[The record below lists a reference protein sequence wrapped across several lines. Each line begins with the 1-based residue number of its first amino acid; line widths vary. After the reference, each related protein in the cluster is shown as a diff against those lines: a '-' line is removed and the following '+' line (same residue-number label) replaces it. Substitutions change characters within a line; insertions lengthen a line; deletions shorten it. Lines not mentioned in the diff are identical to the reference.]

1 MSFRFFPF
9 LLTLFSI
16 RNLDSTLF
24 TMAAGFFRRW
34 LLRPSLWTCIV
45 AILAYCD
52 DKSLHGKFV
61 YDDAGSVKK
70 NVVVNGQ
77 APLAEVWTRDFWGT
91 PMSQSQSHKSFR
103 PVTTLTF
110 RWNQV
115 LAERLGTNETA
126 DHTYGFHLVNVG
138 LHGVVTG
145 LVTESAAFV
154 FVDCQES
161 DLIAQLITG
170 FVFGLHPVHAEAVSN
185 ITSRGELLMSLFF
198 LLGFLS
204 FASHLPNNKTTKTK
218 VSSSRTRT
226 TLLSRFRSLLFIYII
241 PWICM
246 TLSLFSKEQGA
257 TTLISLVIYDFIQH
271 HGSVIHYLRT
281 LFAREAESIAFL
293 RRTIIL
299 AMQTL
304 AVCALRYW
312 LNGETSP
319 DFISDQNPAGFA
331 EDRFT
336 RVFSVGWV
344 YCLYIWDALY
354 PRYLCPDWSGISI
367 PLIEH
372 WTQDKRSVGVVALW
386 MFAAACLGSLIEGP
400 PENTPRRFKEGRRIV
415 LLAFFAFMFSPFLLS
430 SNLLVVVGLMKA
442 DRVIYLPLL
451 GFCILEALFLK
462 TVFSSSDS
470 SSLQHDVPQKYK
482 DHVTPKRSK
491 LSIQGHLLVMVQ
503 LMLFAGKVHERNVAW
518 SDPMSLWASSYQVN
532 PISRHTIYNCGY
544 ELSLRQ
550 RYEEAEEVLR
560 PIGSARVEGPSN
572 TFVYSMVLFNLKRC
586 EEANQYLD
594 EAFQVLEEKRAQGGT
609 RYTPSTVARL
619 ESNLLVARAY
629 CAEDIAQT
637 GQIMYSAVEKDP
649 TNDYALQQAMAILQK
664 VENANMMQQNQVG
677 MGRQ

>member
-1 MSFRFFPF
+1 M
-9 LLTLFSI
+9 
-16 RNLDSTLF
+16 
-24 TMAAGFFRRW
+24 AGFLRRW

-52 DKSLHGKFV
+52 DKALRGKFV

-77 APLAEVWTRDFWGT
+77 VPLREVVTRDFWGT

-115 LAERLGTNETA
+115 LAERMGTNETA
-126 DHTYGFHLVNVG
+126 DHTYGFHVVNV
-138 LHGVVTG
+138 LIHGVVTG

-154 FVDCQES
+154 FRGGEES

-170 FVFGLHPVHAEAVSN
+170 FIFGLHPVHAEAVSN

-204 FASHLPNNKTTKTK
+204 FASHLPNKTTKL
-218 VSSSRTRT
+218 SSSST
-226 TLLSRFRSLLFIYII
+226 TLLRQFRSLLFLYII
-241 PWICM
+241 PWMCM

-257 TTLISLVIYDFIQH
+257 TTLISLVLYDFLQN
-271 HGSVIHYLRT
+271 HGSVVHYLQT
-281 LFAREAESIAFL
+281 LFAGEAKSIAFL
-293 RRTIIL
+293 QRTIIL

-304 AVCALRYW
+304 SVCGLRYW

-336 RVFSVGWV
+336 RVFSVSWV

-372 WTQDKRSVGVVALW
+372 WTQDKRSIGVVALW

-400 PENTPRRFKEGRRIV
+400 PENTPHRFKEGRRIV
-415 LLAFFAFMFSPFLLS
+415 LMAFFAFMFSPFLLS

-462 TVFSSSDS
+462 TVFASSDS
-470 SSLQHDVPQKYK
+470 LQHVPQKYK
-482 DHVTPKRSK
+482 DHVTTTKSSR

-560 PIGSARVEGPSN
+560 PIGSAQVEGPSN

-586 EEANQYLD
+586 DEANQYLD
-594 EAFQVLEEKRAQGGT
+594 EAFEVLEGKRAEGGT
-609 RYTPSTVARL
+609 RYTPSTIARL

-629 CAEDIAQT
+629 CAEDIAHT

-664 VENANMMQQNQVG
+664 VENANMMQQNQMG